1 MCIRDS
7 YPGPLGVVAAGALAD
22 LLVFEG
28 DPLRNLDVLAD
39 PERNLKLVMKDG
51 RLHRN
56 ELATLPPRQA

>member
-1 MCIRDS
+1 M
-7 YPGPLGVVAAGALAD
+7 VAAGALAD